1 MSPMMQ
7 IWSERTSRLLG
18 DPGELKEP
26 DSLGPPES
34 SARLVD
40 LGLKSKER

>member
-1 MSPMMQ
+1 MMQ

-26 DSLGPPES
+26 IALAPGVIR
-34 SARLVD
+34 RLVD